1 MAVAIVLSI
10 ILSLQDISMLKIIQN
25 NPYRFF
31 GVCSNSSTKD
41 RIANANKLKAYLK
54 VGRSVDFAYDFENI
68 LDHLDRSLTGLGTAN
83 SSINLPQDQIKY
95 ALFWFIKDSP
105 IDQMALEYLSK
116 DNSEKAIELF
126 NKKESFSSLINRGVV
141 AFIQEDYAN
150 GIACIT
156 KVIHNDVY
164 RDSFIKAVCGDS
176 FTISEEEL
184 AMSFINSLADE
195 IPINQLSELFN
206 EHGSSENDAIT
217 LNNLVINEY
226 IANINAAITDAKG
239 IDRNDAK
246 AQYNAGISLMK
257 STKEPLAALEEHFFT
272 GEYVMETYAMLEIGL
287 PLQLPRK
294 VYDQQYVFIA
304 DNLAKQILQ
313 CGINYFN
320 NSKEE
325 IERRIDKARTLQSYA
340 LSIAVGKLTRER
352 CKENVNILDERK
364 ENLPPKEARY
374 YDGLIQKAL
383 KKYSSQPQKI
393 GPAVKLI
400 ETCIPY
406 LMSIKETLGDSHPFY
421 LKASTLI
428 VNAALSNVIEE
439 FNSTMNNDV
448 LKLQLSFDRAGAIST
463 IRDLFER
470 AWAATLLMD
479 KLDMEPDF
487 KSNRYKT
494 NRDALKN
501 QVKDLINIYAVA
513 SLDMRSES
521 QYFSDC
527 KSISDCYAYMSVF
540 PKGKYTSEVEKRIER
555 LEFDDCKT
563 PQDCQKFLEK
573 YPNTIFNV
581 TEKREECFFKTCK
594 TIQQYEAYCDEYPRG
609 KYLIQAKAKID
620 SLSFQKCSKR
630 ADFQAY
636 LANFP
641 NGGSR
646 AKAQAW
652 IDEEDLWQRCLAAD
666 TKELYKEYLSKYP
679 NGRYKSTAEP
689 KAKACY
695 IATMV
700 YEDYDHPQVKALRT
714 FRDEVLYKT
723 YLGQSFIA
731 FYYRHSPALVK
742 RLQNHKIIN
751 RLIRYSLDLFIKI
764 IR

>member
-1 MAVAIVLSI
+1 
-10 ILSLQDISMLKIIQN
+10 
-25 NPYRFF
+25 
-31 GVCSNSSTKD
+31 
-41 RIANANKLKAYLK
+41 
-54 VGRSVDFAYDFENI
+54 
-68 LDHLDRSLTGLGTAN
+68 
-83 SSINLPQDQIKY
+83 
-95 ALFWFIKDSP
+95 
-105 IDQMALEYLSK
+105 MALEYLSK
-116 DNSEKAIELF
+116 DNSDKALELF
-126 NKKESFSSLINRGVV
+126 NKKESFSSLINRGVL
-141 AFIQEDYAN
+141 AFIQEDYGN

-176 FTISEEEL
+176 FTISEDDL
-184 AMSFINSLADE
+184 AMSFINSLSDE
-195 IPINQLSELFN
+195 ISTSQLAELFN
-206 EHGSSENDAIT
+206 EHGCSEDDAIKLT
-217 LNNLVINEY
+217 TFVIDEY
-226 IANINAAITDAKG
+226 IANINAAIADAKG
-239 IDRNDAK
+239 IKRDDAK
-246 AQYNAGISLMK
+246 AQYNAGLSLMN
-257 STKEPLAALEEHFFT
+257 STKEALAALEEHFFT
-272 GEYVMETYAMLEIGL
+272 GEYVMETYAMLDIGI

-313 CGINYFN
+313 CGINYYN
-320 NSKEE
+320 SSKEE
-325 IERRIDKARTLQSYA
+325 IESRIDKAYTLQSYA

-352 CKENVNILDERK
+352 CKENVDILNDRK
-364 ENLPPKEARY
+364 ENLPPKEVRY

-393 GPAVKLI
+393 EPAVKLI
-400 ETCIPY
+400 EACVPY

-463 IRDLFER
+463 IKDLFGR
-470 AWAATLLMD
+470 AWGATLLMD

-487 KSNRYKT
+487 KKDRYKT

-513 SLDMRSES
+513 GLDMRSES

-527 KSISDCYAYMSVF
+527 KSISSCNAYLSVF
-540 PKGKYTSEVEKRIER
+540 PKGKYASEVEKRIER
-555 LEFDDCKT
+555 FEFDGCKT

-573 YPNTIFNV
+573 YPNTSFDV
-581 TEKREECFFKTCK
+581 TGKREECFYKTCK
-594 TIQQYEAYCDEYPRG
+594 TIQQYEAYCNEYPRG
-609 KYLIQAKAKID
+609 KYLNQVKAKID
-620 SLSFQKCSKR
+620 SLSFQKCSKK

-641 NGGSR
+641 NGTSR
-646 AKAQAW
+646 TKAQAW
-652 IDEEDLWQRCLAAD
+652 IEEEDFWQRCLAAD

-679 NGRYKSTAEP
+679 NGRYKSVAEP

-700 YEDYDHPQVKALRT
+700 YEDYDHPQVKALRN
-714 FRDEVLYKT
+714 FRDEVLYRT
-723 YLGQSFIA
+723 PLGQSFIA
-731 FYYRHSPALVK
+731 FYYRHSPSLVK
-742 RLQNHKIIN
+742 RLQNHKIVN
-751 RLIRYSLDLFIKI
+751 RIIRHSLDLFIKI
-764 IR
+764 IS